1 MSYEQYLDK
10 VVDDIFTRASVAWT
24 WVELAQMAGV
34 SYGTVYRLGMRE
46 TRFPQLRTV
55 FLLAKAVNM
64 DLPAIRKGLK
74 KLEVSVA

>member
-1 MSYEQYLDK
+1 VNYEQYLDQ
-10 VVDDIFTRASVAWT
+10 VVDQIFTKASVMWT

-55 FLLAKAVNM
+55 FLLAQAVNM
-64 DLPAIRKGLK
+64 DLPAIKRALK
-74 KLEVSVA
+74 KLEVRSA